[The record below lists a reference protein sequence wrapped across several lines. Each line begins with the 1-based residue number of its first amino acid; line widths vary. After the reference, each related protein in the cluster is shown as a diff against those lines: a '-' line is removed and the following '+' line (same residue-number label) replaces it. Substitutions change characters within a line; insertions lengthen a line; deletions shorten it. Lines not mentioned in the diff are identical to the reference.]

1 MADEHSWKE
10 GLPWLQKSKIGDL
23 EKELAKTLEEKNKK
37 SIQVEIMKQA
47 ISRQN
52 QKIIALKTEVSNL
65 TKELRAA
72 KNVLARAKAQPE
84 VVSIRTNSKK

>member
-1 MADEHSWKE
+1 
-10 GLPWLQKSKIGDL
+10 
-23 EKELAKTLEEKNKK
+23 
-37 SIQVEIMKQA
+37 MKQA

-72 KNVLARAKAQPE
+72 KNVLARAKARPE
-84 VVSIRTNSKK
+84 VVSKRTNSKK